1 MTLDKAKAPLASGS
15 ALARQT
21 KSSLLLPDR
30 PKYTA
35 DVILSAGHVS
45 ASMTKTDEH
54 VIAIGTSTGGI
65 QALENV
71 LTRLPVTVLGLVIV
85 QHMPSDSK
93 FMTMFTQ
100 RLDSICSLEVREAQS
115 GDRVMPGRALISPC
129 GRHMMLKRS
138 GPYYAVEV
146 LDGPQVNR
154 HKPSVDVLFRSVA
167 KFAGANA
174 LGIIMTGMGDDGA
187 QGLKEMHDAGAKT
200 VAQDEKSCVVFGMPK
215 EAIRLG
221 AADLVMSLEQIP
233 GAIINYSRQAGK
245 GEIAGLLPDHPH

>member
-1 MTLDKAKAPLASGS
+1 MADKSRTATAPG
-15 ALARQT
+15 
-21 KSSLLLPDR
+21 SSLAGQTLPLPNR
-30 PKYTA
+30 PKFTA
-35 DVILSAGHVS
+35 DVILRAGHS
-45 ASMTKTDEH
+45 GILAKTNEH
-54 VIAIGTSTGGI
+54 VVAIGTSTGGT
-65 QALENV
+65 QALEEV

-85 QHMPSDSK
+85 QHMPADKK
-93 FMTMFTQ
+93 FMTMFAE
-100 RLDSICSLEVREAQS
+100 RLNSNCQLEVREARN
-115 GDRVMPGRALISPC
+115 GDRVTPGTALISPC
-129 GRHMMLKRS
+129 DRHMVLKRS
-138 GPYYAVEV
+138 GSRYIVEV

-167 KFAGANA
+167 QFAGANA

-200 VAQDEKSCVVFGMPK
+200 IAQDEKSCVVFGMPR

-245 GEIAGLLPDHPH
+245 GEIGNLFPDNPR